1 MHVSRP
7 QGRQARIRRS
17 ALRAV
22 VDPAERPGARPTSPL
37 DGDGIVIY
45 DFDSCHPNH
54 RDRQTYQGLYPKSRN
69 KCTGF
74 GHNKG

>member
-1 MHVSRP
+1 VLLRSMHKSRAP
-7 QGRQARIRRS
+7 AD
-17 ALRAV
+17 ALRYYWRWCLVLYYFMAKPECV
-22 VDPAERPGARPTSPL
+22 YGL
-37 DGDGIVIY
+37 I
-45 DFDSCHPNH
+45 DSCHPNH